1 METWEKPP
9 TTDCAWQGFI
19 LPIILGYLE
28 RHIYTSAVFT
38 FVKAFLVSLQL
49 MICQLLT
56 PVLLRV
62 DSGCLQGRHHLA
74 LGHQLR
80 SPFCTLCLI
89 VLCVHD
95 SKGDH
100 VSLPSV
106 SLRSL
111 QLITSKWKSNR
122 DAKKHGCKME
132 TSNRVPAEGCIS
144 IIFS

>member
-9 TTDCAWQGFI
+9 TTDGAWQGFI

-95 SKGDH
+95 SKETMFPFLLYHFGLCNSSH
-100 VSLPSV
+100 PSGSRTV
-106 SLRSL
+106 MLRS
-111 QLITSKWKSNR
+111 TAAKWKLPTEFLLK
-122 DAKKHGCKME
+122 D
-132 TSNRVPAEGCIS
+132 V
-144 IIFS
+144 